1 MKCGEVMRRVLPA
14 WIPVLLLLLS
24 GVALTVAQGPARA
37 EPATGPAPILLEL
50 FTSQGCSSCPPAD
63 ALLRRLAADPD
74 VIAIAL
80 HVDYWD
86 YLGWRDPFAA
96 PRNSARQRAYARH
109 AGEKMVYTPQLV
121 INGTAFVP
129 GADETAIRHA
139 LAAAR
144 DAQGGARIALARQTG
159 GQLQVT
165 VLPGDRAIPA
175 TIHVVE
181 VLPAARMTVTRGEN
195 AGRTLDHRNVVTD
208 WRAVGIWDGHDPWS
222 ARVPAAVDRDI
233 VVLVQEDGPGRVLAA
248 ARLR

>member
-1 MKCGEVMRRVLPA
+1 MLPA

-96 PRNSARQRAYARH
+96 RATRPGNGPMPAMPARRWSTPRS
-109 AGEKMVYTPQLV
+109 
-121 INGTAFVP
+121 
-129 GADETAIRHA
+129 
-139 LAAAR
+139 
-144 DAQGGARIALARQTG
+144 
-159 GQLQVT
+159 
-165 VLPGDRAIPA
+165 
-175 TIHVVE
+175 
-181 VLPAARMTVTRGEN
+181 
-195 AGRTLDHRNVVTD
+195 
-208 WRAVGIWDGHDPWS
+208 W
-222 ARVPAAVDRDI
+222 
-233 VVLVQEDGPGRVLAA
+233 
-248 ARLR
+248 